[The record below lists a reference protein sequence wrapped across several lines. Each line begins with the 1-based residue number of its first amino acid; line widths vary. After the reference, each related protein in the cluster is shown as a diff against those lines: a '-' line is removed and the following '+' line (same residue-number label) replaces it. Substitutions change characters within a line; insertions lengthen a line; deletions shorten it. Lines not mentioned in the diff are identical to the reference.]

1 MSYAM
6 RNPNAARRMM
16 MSKSGRRGGGR
27 GRGFGSWGEMPMGP
41 GHPGHGHARVR
52 RGDTR
57 SAILALLSEKP
68 MHGYEIMQELSAR
81 TNGAWAPSAGSIYP
95 NLQQLED
102 EGLVQVTDDS
112 GKRVFELTAAGR
124 DIVENDPK
132 SPPWERFESHE
143 SYAALRDAG
152 FAIGAAVMQVAR
164 TGNESQVVKT
174 REILEEARRQVYRLL
189 ADSDGSD
196 SPFGS

>member
-1 MSYAM
+1 
-6 RNPNAARRMM
+6 MM

-41 GHPGHGHARVR
+41 GHPGRGHARVR

-57 SAILALLSEKP
+57 SAILAMLSERP

-81 TNGAWAPSAGSIYP
+81 TNGAWKPSPGSIYP

-102 EGLVQVTDDS
+102 EGLVQVTDDAD
-112 GKRVFELTAAGR
+112 KRVFELTAAGR
-124 DIVENDPK
+124 EAVAADHK

-143 SYAALRDAG
+143 SYTALRDAG

-164 TGNESQVVKT
+164 TGSEAQVIKT
-174 REILEEARRQVYRLL
+174 REILEEARRQVYQLL
-189 ADSDGSD
+189 ADSDAGD
-196 SPFGS
+196 

>member
-1 MSYAM
+1 
-6 RNPNAARRMM
+6 
-16 MSKSGRRGGGR
+16 
-27 GRGFGSWGEMPMGP
+27 MGP
-41 GHPGHGHARVR
+41 GHPGRGHARVR

-57 SAILALLSEKP
+57 SAILALLNEKP

-81 TNGAWAPSAGSIYP
+81 TNGAWTPSAGSIYP

-102 EGLVQVTDDS
+102 EGLVEATDDA
-112 GKRVFELTAAGR
+112 GKRVFDLTSAGR
-124 DIVENDPK
+124 EMVTADPK

-164 TGNESQVVKT
+164 TGSEAQVVKT
-174 REILEEARRQVYRLL
+174 REILEEARRQIYRLL
-189 ADSDGSD
+189 ADSDSSD
-196 SPFGS
+196 